1 MKPETLFQAEATQEP
16 SLRSSFV
23 ALALVAGIIVATFWP
38 TIWSMVS
45 IWARS
50 DTFAHGF
57 LVLPVF
63 IWLVWHERKSL
74 IGTSARPTLIPIGAI
89 AAAGF
94 LWLTARLSAVLAVE
108 QFAAI
113 LMIQAAAVT
122 MLGWNLSK
130 RLAVPLLFLF
140 FAVPFGEILL
150 PTLIDWTADA
160 TVSLLR
166 LSGVPVFR
174 EGNHFQLPSG
184 RWSVVEACSGLR
196 YLIASM
202 FGGTVYAYLRYRST
216 SRRVTFIVASI
227 LVPIVANWLRA
238 YGIVMLAH
246 YTDNKLGVSVDH
258 IIYGWFFFGLVMLLL
273 FWLGSF
279 WAEDPEFHPT
289 LEKGGPVIPTTPRK
303 RMSLWRAGAV
313 CIAAIA
319 IWPLVFHVLDSRDAS
334 VTADLPTIGGTN
346 GWSASGDIGVWTPKF
361 VGTSD
366 ELRQRFTRNGQW
378 VDVYIAYYRDQQ
390 QGSELIGAKNQ
401 LVYPGDVT
409 WKKADYGSRSVSWA
423 GEMVTAQQATIVS
436 TANKLEVLELYWID
450 GTYTGSEYMAKILL
464 ALARLRGRGDDSA
477 AVVISADNS
486 QVTSTAA
493 VLEKFAADMGQS
505 ISNSL
510 EQARN
515 KR

>member
-1 MKPETLFQAEATQEP
+1 M
-16 SLRSSFV
+16 
-23 ALALVAGIIVATFWP
+23 G
-38 TIWSMVS
+38 S

-57 LVLPVF
+57 LVVPVF
-63 IWLVWHERKSL
+63 IWLIWHERTSL
-74 IGTSARPTLIPIGAI
+74 SGISRHPTLLPIVAI

-94 LWLTARLSAVLAVE
+94 LWLAARLSAVLAVE
-108 QFAAI
+108 QFAVVV
-113 LMIQAAAVT
+113 MIQMTAVAL
-122 MLGWNLSK
+122 LGWRLSK
-130 RLAVPLLFLF
+130 RLAVPLLFLL
-140 FAVPFGEILL
+140 FAVPFGEVLL

-166 LSGVPVFR
+166 MSGVPVFR

-202 FGGTVYAYLRYRST
+202 FGGTIYAYLRYRST
-216 SRRVTFIVASI
+216 QRRIAFIVASI

-279 WAEDPEFHPT
+279 WAEDLQSHSDPKDGATNVASVSPQASKH
-289 LEKGGPVIPTTPRK
+289 
-303 RMSLWRAGAV
+303 LWRVGFACV
-313 CIAAIA
+313 AAIA
-319 IWPLVFHVLDSRDAS
+319 IWPVALYALESRDSSIGAN
-334 VTADLPTIGGTN
+334 LPTIAATN
-346 GWSASGDIGVWTPKF
+346 GWASSSDTGTWIPKF
-361 VGTSD
+361 FGAND
-366 ELRQRFTRNGQW
+366 ELKQRFIHNGQW
-378 VDVYIAYYRDQQ
+378 VDVYIAYYRNQH

-401 LVYPGDVT
+401 LVYPGDVSWRKT
-409 WKKADYGSRSVSWA
+409 DSRSRPVNWSGDTVA
-423 GEMVTAQQATIVS
+423 ARGAMLVGNAS
-436 TANKLEVLELYWID
+436 KLDVLELYWVD
-450 GTYTGSEYMAKILL
+450 GTYTGNEYVAKILL

-477 AVVISADNS
+477 AIVISADSS
-486 QVTSTAA
+486 QISSTAT
-493 VLEKFAADMGQS
+493 VLDRFAEDMGLS
-505 ISNSL
+505 ISSAL
-510 EQARN
+510 EQTRN